1 MKSAIPKTRYFCICA
16 YSVQIADY
24 GQEDQRVQASFR
36 KDRTNTYLRISKR
49 SQNVLPGSKTDG
61 QLPLMRENSKPRPE
75 AKTDSVTGKPQHF
88 DRMSGFKRTKSIA
101 FHKTPMYDCRM
112 SIASSTMALALPT
125 MAMLSYK
132 MSMSRDRMRTCVL
145 RMDIADRGK

>member
-1 MKSAIPKTRYFCICA
+1 MRSAIPKTRYICICA

-24 GQEDQRVQASFR
+24 KQEDQRVQASFR

-61 QLPLMRENSKPRPE
+61 QLPLMRENSKLRPE

-88 DRMSGFKRTKSIA
+88 DRMSGLSGGKSMMSRG
-101 FHKTPMYDCRM
+101 KSMCDLEMPMLDF
-112 SIASSTMALALPT
+112 P
-125 MAMLSYK
+125 
-132 MSMSRDRMRTCVL
+132 MSMLANEMDRAFME
-145 RMDIADRGK
+145 